1 MPNTKIKSFQA
12 LFSFATMGI
21 LIADSEGRIAAIN
34 PFALQEFGYSEEELI
49 GKFIE
54 QLIPSRFA
62 KSHVHHR
69 DQYVKHPQSRPMG
82 IGRDL
87 FALRKDGSEFP
98 VEISLSSYE
107 NDGEVFVIAFVN
119 NISARKNADAHIKKL
134 NEELEAKVEHR
145 TQALVETMR
154 QLEIARDNQET
165 LLSFQRTLLDN
176 AGAMIIATDA
186 HGIIKLFNPEA
197 VAALHYAEVE
207 MVNKHAITFLLNK
220 TELDIQRQKIEQELG
235 LFIEDDFQVLIENTK
250 RNVHE
255 EQEFYCIRKD
265 GTSFPTSMTIAAI
278 HDNDKELTGFVAI
291 AMDISVRKKSEENL
305 RMALEKEKELS
316 ELKSRFVT
324 MASHEFRTPL
334 TTILSSTNLIEQ
346 YVTEADH
353 PKRQRHT
360 QRIVSSVRMLT
371 DILDDFLSAGKIEE
385 GKIRVRFS
393 RFDIEHTINDVLST
407 MTANIKK
414 NQQFKYVHSGHK
426 EVMLDSSLLKY
437 IVINLIS
444 NASKFSTENAAIEIK
459 TSCENGRTILC
470 VKDNGI
476 GISAEDQKHLTER
489 FFRAAN
495 AANIQGTGLGLH
507 IVSKYTELM
516 EGEIAC
522 NSELGIGTEFTLTFD
537 QNNGKDENYTFN

>member
-1 MPNTKIKSFQA
+1 MNTQI
-12 LFSFATMGI
+12 
-21 LIADSEGRIAAIN
+21 
-34 PFALQEFGYSEEELI
+34 
-49 GKFIE
+49 
-54 QLIPSRFA
+54 
-62 KSHVHHR
+62 
-69 DQYVKHPQSRPMG
+69 RPMG

-134 NEELEAKVEHR
+134 NEELEAKVEQR

-154 QLEIARDNQET
+154 QLEIARDSQET

-186 HGIIKLFNPEA
+186 DGIVKLFNPEA
-197 VAALHYAEVE
+197 VAALGYKEDE
-207 MVNKHAITFLLNK
+207 IVNKHAITFLLNK
-220 TELDIQRQKIEQELG
+220 TELEIQRQKIERERD
-235 LFIEDDFQVLIENTK
+235 LFIEDDFQVLTENTK
-250 RNVHE
+250 RNIHE
-255 EQEFYCIRKD
+255 EQEFYFIRKE
-265 GTSFPTSMTIAAI
+265 GTSFPTSMTIAPL
-278 HDNDKELTGFVAI
+278 HDNDKKLTGFVAI
-291 AMDISVRKKSEENL
+291 AMDISGRKKSEENL
-305 RMALEKEKELS
+305 KMALEKEKELS

-346 YVTEADH
+346 YVTETDH

-393 RFDIEHTINDVLST
+393 RFDIEQTINDVLST

-414 NQQFKYVHSGHK
+414 DQQFKYVHTGNK
-426 EVMLDSSLLKY
+426 EVLLDSSLLKY

-444 NASKFSTENAAIEIK
+444 NASKFSKENAAIEIK
-459 TSCENGRTILC
+459 TNCVNDKAVLC
-470 VKDNGI
+470 IKDNGI
-476 GISAEDQKHLTER
+476 GISPEDQKHLTER

-516 EGEIAC
+516 HGEIEC
-522 NSELGIGTEFTLTFD
+522 NSELGVGTEFTLTFD
-537 QNNGKDENYTFN
+537 QNNGNDENYTFN